1 MKILAACDSF
11 KGCLSSA
18 EVAAAVRQGVL
29 SAVPSAQFGMVSVA
43 DGGEGTVE
51 AVTGA
56 LGGKIVSV
64 TVSDPLGRPVLA
76 EYGLCGE
83 TAVMEMSAASG
94 LPLLA
99 PEERNP
105 MLATTFGTGE
115 MIADA
120 LSRGC
125 RRFLVGIGGSATNDG
140 GTGMLAALGYRF
152 MDARGNV
159 LEPTGGNMS
168 EIVSIDDSCVNP
180 LLAEAHFTVAC
191 DVDAVFCGK
200 RGAAYIFAP
209 QKGASLEQVQQLDA
223 GLAHLST
230 VILSHTGRTVRELP
244 GAGAAGGIG
253 GAFHA
258 FLDAGLRKGIDMVLD
273 AIDFDSYLS
282 GVDMVVTGEGSMD
295 AQTLLG
301 KTPFGILQ
309 RAKAHDI
316 PVIGIAGKVSDRDTL
331 LAAGFSD
338 IQAVTPS
345 DMPLELALQP
355 DVASSNIAATIRRIL
370 SSPLP
375 FSL

>member
-1 MKILAACDSF
+1 MRILTACDSF

-29 SAVPSAQFGMVSVA
+29 SVVPSAQFEMVSVA

-64 TVSDPLGRPVLA
+64 TVSDPLGRPVRA
-76 EYGLCGE
+76 EYGLCGD

-152 MDARGNV
+152 MDACGNV
-159 LEPTGGNMS
+159 LEPTGGNMA

-180 LLAEAHFTVAC
+180 LLIDAHFTVAC

-200 RGAAYIFAP
+200 CGAAYIFAP
-209 QKGASLEQVQQLDA
+209 QKGASVEQVKKLDA
-223 GLAHLST
+223 GLSHLAT
-230 VILSHTGRTVRELP
+230 VILSHTGRDVRKLP

-258 FLDAGLRKGIDMVLD
+258 FLDAELRKGIDMVLD

-282 GVDMVVTGEGSMD
+282 DVDMVVTGEGSMD

-309 RAKAHDI
+309 RAKAHNI

-338 IQAVTPS
+338 IQAVTPP

-355 DVASSNIAATIRRIL
+355 DVASSNIAAAIRRIL